1 VGVARVIYLHS
12 EDLDGWLAPPNRPL
26 RPLYAAA
33 LLELQGLAVEA
44 DGTRHEIQVVLNSG
58 KPPEYLEAQARAF
71 GGEFVISGNGAAWR
85 RCGGPTRR
93 FGPPC
98 PDLARL
104 RRLLDLPGE
113 AGDVVRLSLRGEWVE
128 VALEEK
134 RDAHGDIVLS
144 FFPEQAPVAH
154 RWTFRQG
161 TDRAV
166 LGAYLQELVEEHG
179 LAVHVAPPH
188 ADGALDVLPLLDGRP
203 VGKWTLPRLAA
214 ELFPGAD
221 LRLTH
226 AGDALNDLSAMEEDG
241 VIPLTSTDCPLTAA
255 VAQRKGGVVAARTP
269 AEGAALEC
277 YAELARRGWYGPLSS
292 RVLEVTGRHLGIT
305 RPG

>member
-1 VGVARVIYLHS
+1 VGVARVVHLHS
-12 EDLDGWLAPPNRPL
+12 EDLDGWLAPPNQPL

-33 LLELQGLAVEA
+33 LRELHGLAVEA
-44 DGTRHEIQVVLNSG
+44 DGLRHEIQIVLNSG
-58 KPPEYLEAQARAF
+58 KPPEYLEAQAAAF
-71 GGEFVISGNGAAWR
+71 AGEFVISGNGAAWR
-85 RCGGPTRR
+85 RCGGTTRR

-104 RRLLDLPGE
+104 RTLLGLPDE
-113 AGDVVRLSLRGEWVE
+113 ARDVVRLSLRGQWVE

-144 FFPEQAPVAH
+144 FFPEREPVSH

-161 TDRAV
+161 TDREA
-166 LGAYLQELVEEHG
+166 LGAYLRELVEDHR

-188 ADGALDVLPLLDGRP
+188 ADGALDVLPLVDGRP
-203 VGKWTLPRLAA
+203 VGKWTLLRLAA
-214 ELFPGAD
+214 ELFPVAD

-226 AGDALNDLSAMEEDG
+226 AGDALNDLSAMEAEG
-241 VIPLTSTDCPLTAA
+241 VLPLTSADCPLTAA
-255 VAQRKGGVVAARTP
+255 IARRKGGVIAARTP